1 MAETF
6 AVLDHPDY
14 ADLFGPGSRAEAPVA
29 GVIGDTAIS
38 GRIDRLV
45 VGPDRVKVL
54 DFKTNRPPPAQPGDV
69 SPVYLRQMAAY
80 RALLEKI
87 YENQSV
93 ECVLLWTDGPRL
105 MPLDAK
111 LLDSYAP

>member
-6 AVLDHPDY
+6 AVLNHPDY
-14 ADLFGPGSRAEAPVA
+14 GDLFGPDSRAEAPIA
-29 GVIGDTAIS
+29 GVIGTTAIS

-45 VGPDRVKVL
+45 IGPDSVKVL
-54 DFKTNRPPPAQPGDV
+54 DFKTNRPPPAAQEDV
-69 SPVYLRQMAAY
+69 APVYLRQMAAY
-80 RALLEKI
+80 RALLAQI
-87 YENQSV
+87 YENQRI

-111 LLDSYAP
+111 LLDNYTP